1 MHLTKGQIIN
11 KLNKTNDFIT
21 MEPKGPVQTLTAEM
35 SILLV
40 LRALAESQ
48 GLNPG
53 ENCEITDYTV
63 SADAVTLKYQK
74 GDYAKES
81 VVPSRVANFF
91 AGDSAPVGD
100 HDFED

>member
-11 KLNKTNDFIT
+11 RLNKTNDFVV
-21 MEPKGPVQTLTAEM
+21 MEPKGPVQTLKAEM

-48 GLNPG
+48 GLQPG
-53 ENCEITDYTV
+53 DNCEIIDYVV

-74 GDYAKES
+74 GNFTRES
-81 VVPSRVANFF
+81 TVPSRVASLL
-91 AGDSAPVGD
+91 AGDNAPVGE
-100 HDFED
+100 HDFE

>member
-11 KLNKTNDFIT
+11 RLNKTNDFVV
-21 MEPKGPVQTLTAEM
+21 MEPKGPVQSLQAEM

-53 ENCEITDYTV
+53 ENCEITDYIV
-63 SADAVTLKYQK
+63 SADSVTLKYQK
-74 GDYAKES
+74 GEFSKES
-81 VVPSRVANFF
+81 TVPSRVASFL

-100 HDFED
+100 HDFEE